1 MRISDWSSDVC
12 SSDLSVAQL
21 DRVPASEAEGR
32 GFESL
37 RAHQL
42 SFPSARATAP
52 QPESDIFEPVTGTV
66 RFSPAQP
73 GHPSRPPQHKSS
85 ARFLR
90 SRRFFI
96 ASPTRQPP
104 RLARPLPSLQFVPH
118 AGVAPE
124 IS

>member
-1 MRISDWSSDVC
+1 MFESSAVVTTLP
-12 SSDLSVAQL
+12 SFFFFLIRRPPRSTRTYTLFPYTTLFRS
-21 DRVPASEAEGR
+21 PASEAEGR

-73 GHPSRPPQHKSS
+73 GDRKS
-85 ARFLR
+85 
-90 SRRFFI
+90 
-96 ASPTRQPP
+96 TR
-104 RLARPLPSLQFVPH
+104 LNSSH
-118 AGVAPE
+118 
-124 IS
+124 